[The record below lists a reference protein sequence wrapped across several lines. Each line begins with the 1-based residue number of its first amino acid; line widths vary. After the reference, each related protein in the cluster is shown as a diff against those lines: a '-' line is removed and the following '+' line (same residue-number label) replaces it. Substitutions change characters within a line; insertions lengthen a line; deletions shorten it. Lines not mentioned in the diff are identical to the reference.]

1 MIRQLE
7 LTMEK
12 SQKEEDST
20 LRSELEKKHLN
31 EQVEFRKA
39 MAEQQAQLR
48 RSLIGDASITN
59 DDTAHDQRAL
69 EKYEAQK
76 KLEEEKRLHNIKLK
90 KKTVAGQ
97 LDAEMNNKYGDYD
110 DLLRRKKED
119 MEKMRDQTEELAQ
132 RLAERKERAKNRP
145 KIEGL
150 SKEEQEALMNSY
162 KSQLE
167 MLDSAYAA
175 EQRRQM
181 LAMKQKA
188 DQRRIRSQKAKE
200 LKEKLEKER
209 AKKLGSSGNAKS
221 GLTGLF
227 QRRATLHMDKEAE
240 NSELMRRLRAWKL
253 KKKEYEQE
261 QHRKRIAETNVT
273 LGDASIKM
281 MIIKLNQI
289 ENLMKDL
296 NKQTKK
302 VHGRID
308 DGMERKGTRSSA
320 RQNAFAALG
329 GRDRGASV
337 VSRGSMGP
345 SAAGGSS
352 KGSRR

>member
-1 MIRQLE
+1 
-7 LTMEK
+7 
-12 SQKEEDST
+12 
-20 LRSELEKKHLN
+20 
-31 EQVEFRKA
+31 
-39 MAEQQAQLR
+39 
-48 RSLIGDASITN
+48 
-59 DDTAHDQRAL
+59 
-69 EKYEAQK
+69 
-76 KLEEEKRLHNIKLK
+76 
-90 KKTVAGQ
+90 
-97 LDAEMNNKYGDYD
+97 
-110 DLLRRKKED
+110 
-119 MEKMRDQTEELAQ
+119 
-132 RLAERKERAKNRP
+132 
-145 KIEGL
+145 
-150 SKEEQEALMNSY
+150 LMNSY

-209 AKKLGSSGNAKS
+209 AKKLGSSGNAKG

-308 DGMERKGTRSSA
+308 DGERKGTRSSA
-320 RQNAFAALG
+320 RQSAFAALG

-337 VSRGSMGP
+337 VSRGSH
-345 SAAGGSS
+345 AGASNAGSS